1 MKTLCSCPRVVR
13 MFGYCDMVEEQQLAL
28 LMQLAHGGT
37 VANLLEDKS
46 VVLTDLQK
54 GIIIHQSA
62 MGMEYLIEH
71 GVLHRDLKSFN
82 LLMDKEGNIMV
93 SYVCFTAESLHSTYR
108 VALQIRPFLIH
119 SYIAIKRCQILGSAR
134 RPAPKP
140 TPRRLLTQT
149 PIVRR
154 ARRRGWHRKVSA
166 ALARTWA

>member
-93 SYVCFTAESLHSTYR
+93 SMYALLPNHCTTLPSVRFSFTHTTTT
-108 VALQIRPFLIH
+108 
-119 SYIAIKRCQILGSAR
+119 KG
-134 RPAPKP
+134 
-140 TPRRLLTQT
+140 
-149 PIVRR
+149 VRFRDQQGDQHPNQHR
-154 ARRRGWHRKVSA
+154 ADC
-166 ALARTWA
+166 

>member
-1 MKTLCSCPRVVR
+1 MKVIDVSKLTTRERTKLFADFSKELSVMKTLCSCPRVVR

-46 VVLTDLQK
+46 VALTDLQK

-93 SYVCFTAESLHSTYR
+93 SLYASLPSHCTTLP
-108 VALQIRPFLIH
+108 V
-119 SYIAIKRCQILGSAR
+119 
-134 RPAPKP
+134 
-140 TPRRLLTQT
+140 
-149 PIVRR
+149 
-154 ARRRGWHRKVSA
+154 
-166 ALARTWA
+166 